1 MWPTQAK
8 ARGLRAT
15 GGNRRM
21 WPADVG
27 LSMGRRLATGGNR
40 RMWPADIGGRCWV
53 EGRRMWPAI
62 TTNTHLWAVPGA
74 AIDEWVI
81 PPLLIV
87 LEQSNTAPRVC
98 SGFG

>member
-21 WPADVG
+21 WPVDVG

-40 RMWPADIGGRCWV
+40 RMWPADIGANDGWGAGGCGRLSPPILIFGPC
-53 EGRRMWPAI
+53 
-62 TTNTHLWAVPGA
+62 LA

-81 PPLLIV
+81 PPLLKV
-87 LEQSNTAPRVC
+87 LEQSNTVPRVC